1 MHKHLLLSEKKKRLY
16 NLCVWT
22 IVLQIF
28 LVTNVLGNDVTG
40 DFNNNYDG
48 STVDSNNAS
57 NSTTNNYNATGAGDQ
72 APVMSSIA
80 PTVMGGGGSDS
91 CLLPTTTG
99 IQITMFGL
107 SSGTMEQD
115 PYCNRR
121 KNARLLGAPQ
131 QVGGLGLQISGISIL
146 CASPEVFK
154 AMVLANTPCPVNDFS
169 TGKLLMGKN
178 ALLKYRENPAIYV
191 VGYED
196 NKLFWDTLLK
206 VGEELEVNEES
217 TSKSNVSKLSLSDR
231 FRTSK
236 RTDGGRETPSVSR

>member
-1 MHKHLLLSEKKKRLY
+1 MEKKKRLY

-48 STVDSNNAS
+48 STVDSNNDS

>member
-1 MHKHLLLSEKKKRLY
+1 MHKHLLLLEKKKRLY

-48 STVDSNNAS
+48 STVDSNNDS